1 MSKLGPLLVE
11 AGLVGP
17 RDVETAAQVPGRRL
31 GSVLIARGVVDAD
44 DVSRLLARQLGVE
57 AALASDVIAPEAAAQ
72 RLIPEALCR
81 ELCAVPFRLR
91 GGAGRAP
98 ALLVA
103 LRDPGDRAAVDR
115 LAHAAGIA
123 VEPRVAAEIVLRVA
137 HDGGDALEILAPRP
151 PGSGEA
157 FRVRPQ
163 RMPYLVSTRRRATPP
178 FGGHTVP
185 TLTAIPAAVRPPPPT
200 AWLRPAIRRLAVPVM
215 VIGLLVWGALAVR
228 DAMRPTSRAV
238 GTVHHSP
245 YLGLRMG
252 FPEEA
257 GWRVTSKRRLREDG
271 LRAELYYRGGVPEI
285 PHTGMLLAR
294 VAAPSPG
301 DAAQRLMRRAVPDLM
316 IGECA
321 YSSIVPAGVTCIA
334 AGSVLPENPLTT
346 MRLLEAHAWPGAGD
360 GDYIVALMI
369 DPDHTLSE
377 DQYILRSITPD

>member
-1 MSKLGPLLVE
+1 MLVE
-11 AGLVGP
+11 AGLVGL

-44 DVSRLLARQLGVE
+44 DVSRALASQLGVE

-72 RLIPEALCR
+72 GLIPEALCR
-81 ELCAVPFRLR
+81 ELCAVPYRVR
-91 GGAGRAP
+91 GGAGEASV
-98 ALLVA
+98 LLVA
-103 LRDPGDRAAVDR
+103 LRDPGDRATVER
-115 LAHAAGIA
+115 LAQRAGVT

-163 RMPYLVSTRRRATPP
+163 RTPYVVGARRRATPAFDGRSMP
-178 FGGHTVP
+178 I
-185 TLTAIPAAVRPPPPT
+185 LTPLPEVAP
-200 AWLRPAIRRLAVPVM
+200 RPAPWTSWILPLIRRLGIPVM
-215 VIGLLVWGALAVR
+215 VIGLLIWGVLAVR
-228 DAMRPTSRAV
+228 DGLRSTSRAV
-238 GTVHHSP
+238 GTEHHSSH
-245 YLGLRMG
+245 LGLRMG

-271 LRAELYYRGGVPEI
+271 LRAELYYRGGVPEV

-294 VAAPSPG
+294 VEAPSAG

-321 YSSIVPAGVTCIA
+321 HSTIVPAGVSCIA
-334 AGSVLPENPLTT
+334 GGSVLPENPLTT
-346 MRLLEAHAWPGAGD
+346 MRPLEAHAWPGD

-377 DQYILRSITPD
+377 DLYILRSIAVD